1 MSHGKRLNSQQTAVQ
16 VISQRSFRA
25 GRTSNRLIA
34 AAAIIVVILITAT
47 CSVFFN
53 LQSFSALQNLKG
65 YGTTTD
71 VIFSNPSA
79 GQLDQLEKSDLVRK
93 PLYVSYKLGRLIG
106 NPGQSALSIDLY
118 AVDQWDTWSSPLVD
132 DFQGH
137 YPAEA
142 NEVMMST
149 WLLKRFGI
157 EPVIGTEI
165 TLSVGWDDCDAVQE
179 ETFYLSGF
187 YTDTSYINTAAK
199 QQVFLS
205 ATALSQHDMPATIA
219 GFSFSS
225 GSVQKNLNKITE
237 QLGQTEQQ
245 SVTALSGRQMS
256 LRDIALV
263 LVVILFFML
272 DGFLIIYNI
281 NSISVTRDV
290 QFYGLLKTLGISPRQ
305 LKRVIYYRMGRVLLL
320 ALPVGLLLGCVMTQ
334 WIVPLLLGDL
344 LEGFTQADFHWTIPV
359 VSALFSCGMIFV
371 SFSMTAR
378 KVLSI
383 SPMAALR
390 YTGEGI
396 KRKTSRS
403 TDHAALP
410 WMGLKNAFRHP
421 VKAFFVIGTFFL
433 SSVTFLLCMTVL
445 NGLSVDEYVNFNTAH
460 DIALYNHMSRA
471 SFSPQEEQSFTS
483 EIMTQLRQMEGVETF
498 GITKVVPIY
507 EQYSEEVYGDWYQI
521 KSDFEKSSGME
532 PTDPQV
538 WIDSPSAAFWSLLVG
553 VDSDVIDAYN
563 QLAETPIDIDAFER
577 GEFLLT
583 TDMNG
588 SGLHQGDMM
597 TFFVM
602 DTDQEFQLP
611 IGGQIPLERDGMNGG
626 AAPWLVVSNHVIDQY
641 RPDAIIYSIKIDN
654 DPAYAQN
661 ILDQVKSLTEHTPA
675 ISRTSKIELAE
686 SLAEAKSSLS
696 RLSAFL
702 TIVLFSIGILN
713 FINTMSANI
722 LNRQKEF
729 AAMESVGATRRQVR
743 RMIVWEGFW
752 YFATTMF
759 LSLTVGS
766 AADVLL
772 FAMIQNSLGFG
783 AFHYPAVPFALY
795 MLLALALCG
804 AIPAAI
810 YQKTGNSSIVQR
822 LREN

>member
-25 GRTSNRLIA
+25 GLTSNRLIA

-106 NPGQSALSIDLY
+106 NPGQSGLSIDLY

-403 TDHAALP
+403 TDHATLP

-588 SGLHQGDMM
+588 SGLHQVDMM

>member
-1 MSHGKRLNSQQTAVQ
+1 MSQGKRLSSQQTAVQ
-16 VISQRSFRA
+16 VISRRSFRA

-53 LQSFSALQNLKG
+53 LQSFSALQSLKS
-65 YGTTTD
+65 YGMTTD
-71 VIFSNPSA
+71 VIFSNSSA
-79 GQLDQLEKSDLVRK
+79 GQLAQLEESDLVRK

-106 NPGQSALSIDLY
+106 NPGQSGLSIDLY
-118 AVDQWDTWSSPLVD
+118 AAHNWDTWSSPLVD

-205 ATALSQHDMPATIA
+205 TMALSQHDMPATIA

-237 QLGQTEQQ
+237 RLGLTEQQ
-245 SVTALSGRQMS
+245 SVTVLSGRQMS
-256 LRDIALV
+256 LRDIVLA

-281 NSISVTRDV
+281 NAISVTKDV

-344 LEGFTQADFHWTIPV
+344 LEGFTQADFHWTVPV

-390 YTGEGI
+390 YTEEGI
-396 KRKTSRS
+396 KGQTSRS
-403 TDHAALP
+403 TDHATLP

-421 VKAFFVIGTFFL
+421 VKAFFVIGTYLL
-433 SSVTFLLCMTVL
+433 SSVTFLLCMTIL

-460 DIALYNHMSRA
+460 DIVLYNHMSRA

-483 EIMTQLRQMEGVETF
+483 EIMAQLRQMEGVETF

-507 EQYSEEVYGDWYQI
+507 EQYSEEVYGDWYRI

-538 WIDSPSAAFWSLLVG
+538 WIDSPGAAFWSLLVG

-563 QLAETPIDIDAFER
+563 QSAESPVDINAFEQ

-583 TDMNG
+583 TEMNG
-588 SGLHQGDMM
+588 NGLHLGDRM

-626 AAPWLVVSNHVIDQY
+626 AAPWLVVSNKVIDRY
-641 RPDAIIYSIKIDN
+641 RPDAIIYSIKIDSA
-654 DPAYAQN
+654 PAYEQS
-661 ILDQVKSLTEHTPA
+661 ILDQVKSLTEHIPA

-729 AAMESVGATRRQVR
+729 AAMESIGATRRQVR

-752 YFATTMF
+752 YFASTMF
-759 LSLTVGS
+759 LSLTIGS
-766 AADVLL
+766 AADILL
-772 FAMIQNSLGFG
+772 FAAIQSSLGFG
-783 AFHYPAVPFALY
+783 TFHYPAVPFALY
-795 MLLALALCG
+795 MLLAMGLCG

>member
-1 MSHGKRLNSQQTAVQ
+1 MSQGKRVAHAQTAVR
-16 VISQRSFRA
+16 VIGQRSYRA
-25 GRTSNRLIA
+25 SRTSNRLIA

-53 LQSFSALQNLKG
+53 LQSFSALQDLKS

-71 VIFSNPSA
+71 VIFSSPTVE
-79 GQLDQLEKSDLVRK
+79 QLTRLEENEQVQK

-106 NPGQSALSIDLY
+106 NAGQSGLSIDLY
-118 AVDQWDTWSSPLVD
+118 AVDNWDTWSSLLVE

-137 YPAEA
+137 YPTEA

-157 EPVIGTEI
+157 EPAVGTEI
-165 TLSVGWDDCDAVQE
+165 TLSVGWDDRDAAEE
-179 ETFYLSGF
+179 ETFRLSGF

-205 ATALSQHDMPATIA
+205 TAALSQHDLPAAIV
-219 GFSFSS
+219 GFSFTD
-225 GSVQKNLNKITE
+225 GSIQKNLDQITE
-237 QLGQTEQQ
+237 QLGLTEQQ
-245 SVTALSGRQMS
+245 LVTVLSGRQMS
-256 LRDIALV
+256 LRDAALA
-263 LVVILFFML
+263 LAVILFFMA

-290 QFYGLLKTLGISPRQ
+290 QFYGLLKTIGISPRQ
-305 LKRVIYYRMGRVLLL
+305 LKRVIYYRMGRVLMLALL
-320 ALPVGLLLGCVMTQ
+320 AGLLLGCAVTQ

-344 LEGFTQADFHWTIPV
+344 LEGFTQADFHWAVPV
-359 VSALFSCGMIFV
+359 ASALFSCGMIFV
-371 SFSMTAR
+371 SFAMTAR
-378 KVLSI
+378 KVRFI

-390 YTGEGI
+390 YTEEGI
-396 KRKTSRS
+396 KGQTSRS

-445 NGLSVDEYVNFNTAH
+445 EGLSVDEYVNFNTAH
-460 DIALYNHMSRA
+460 DVALYNHMSRA
-471 SFSPQEEQSFTS
+471 SFSPQEEQSFTP
-483 EIMTQLRQMEGVETF
+483 EIMARLRQMEGVEAL
-498 GITKVVPIY
+498 GVTKVVPIY
-507 EQYSEEVYGDWYQI
+507 EQYSPEVYGDWYQI
-521 KSDFEKSSGME
+521 KSDFERESGGE
-532 PTDPQV
+532 PTNPQV
-538 WIDSPSAAFWSLLVG
+538 WIDSPKAAFWSLLVG
-553 VDSDVIDAYN
+553 VDREVIEAYN
-563 QLAETPIDIDAFER
+563 QSAEVPVDLDAFER

-588 SGLHQGDMM
+588 NGLRQGDTM

-602 DTDQEFQLP
+602 DTDREFQLP
-611 IGGQIPLERDGMNGG
+611 IGGRIPLERDGMNGG
-626 AAPWLVVSNHVIDQY
+626 AAPWLVVSNQVIDQY

-654 DPAYAQN
+654 DPACAQS
-661 ILDQVKSLTEHTPA
+661 ILDQVRSLTEHIPA
-675 ISRTSKIELAE
+675 ISRTSRIELAE

-696 RLSAFL
+696 KLSAFL

-729 AAMESVGATRRQVR
+729 AAMEAVGATRRQVR
-743 RMIVWEGFW
+743 GMIVWEGFW
-752 YFATTMF
+752 YFASTMA
-759 LSLTVGS
+759 LALTIGS

-772 FAMIQNSLGFG
+772 FAAIQNSLGFG
-783 AFHYPAVPFALY
+783 AFHYPGIPFVLY

-804 AIPAAI
+804 AIPAVI
-810 YQKTGNSSIVQR
+810 YQKAGTGSIVER

>member
-1 MSHGKRLNSQQTAVQ
+1 MSQGKRLISSQTAVQ
-16 VISQRSFRA
+16 VISQRSYQA
-25 GRTSNRLIA
+25 SRTSNRLIA

-53 LQSFSALQNLKG
+53 LQSFSALQDLKS

-71 VIFSNPSA
+71 VIFSSPSA
-79 GQLDQLEKSDLVRK
+79 EQLAQLEESDLVQK

-106 NPGQSALSIDLY
+106 NPGQSGLSIDLY
-118 AVDQWDTWSSPLVD
+118 AVDQWDTWSSALVED
-132 DFQGH
+132 LQGH
-137 YPAEA
+137 YPTQA

-149 WLLKRFGI
+149 WLLKRFGV

-165 TLSVGWDDCDAVQE
+165 TLSVGWDDCDAVQD

-187 YTDTSYINTAAK
+187 YTDTSYINTASK

-205 ATALSQHDMPATIA
+205 TAALSQHDLPAAIA

-225 GSVQKNLNKITE
+225 GGVQKNLNQITE
-237 QLGQTEQQ
+237 QLGLTEQQ
-245 SVTALSGRQMS
+245 SVTVPSGRQMS
-256 LRDIALV
+256 LRDMSLALA
-263 LVVILFFML
+263 VILFFMV

-281 NSISVTRDV
+281 NSISVTKDV
-290 QFYGLLKTLGISPRQ
+290 QFYGLLKTIGISPRQ

-320 ALPVGLLLGCVMTQ
+320 ALPAGLLLGCAVTQ

-344 LEGFTQADFHWTIPV
+344 LEGFTQTNFHWAVPV
-359 VSALFSCGMIFV
+359 VSALFSGGMIFV
-371 SFSMTAR
+371 SFAMTAR

-390 YTGEGI
+390 YTEEGI
-396 KRKTSRS
+396 KRKISRS
-403 TDHAALP
+403 TDHATLP

-421 VKAFFVIGTFFL
+421 AKAFFVIGAFFL

-471 SFSPQEEQSFTS
+471 SFSPQEEQSFTP
-483 EIMTQLRQMEGVETF
+483 EMMAQLRQMEGVEAF
-498 GITKVVPIY
+498 GITKVVPVY

-521 KSDFEKSSGME
+521 KSDFEKASGME
-532 PTDPQV
+532 PTDSQV

-553 VDSDVIDAYN
+553 VDSDVISAYN
-563 QLAETPIDIDAFER
+563 QSAETPVDIDAFER

-588 SGLHQGDMM
+588 NGLHQGDTM

-602 DTDQEFQLP
+602 DTDQQFQLP

-626 AAPWLVVSNHVIDQY
+626 AAPWLVVSNKVIDQY
-641 RPDAIIYSIKIDN
+641 RPDAIIYSIKIDS
-654 DPAYAQN
+654 DLDYAQS
-661 ILDQVKSLTEHTPA
+661 ILNQVKSLTEHIPA

-696 RLSAFL
+696 KLSAFL

-729 AAMESVGATRRQVR
+729 ASMEAVGATRRQVR
-743 RMIVWEGFW
+743 GMIVWEGFW
-752 YFATTMF
+752 YFASTMA
-759 LSLTVGS
+759 LALTVGS
-766 AADVLL
+766 TADVLL
-772 FAMIQNSLGFG
+772 FAAIQNTLGFG
-783 AFHYPAVPFALY
+783 AFHYPAIPFALY

-804 AIPAAI
+804 MIPAVI
-810 YQKTGNSSIVQR
+810 YQKAGTGSIVER

>member
-106 NPGQSALSIDLY
+106 NPGQSGLSIDLY

-403 TDHAALP
+403 TDHATLP

-588 SGLHQGDMM
+588 SGLHKGDMM

-661 ILDQVKSLTEHTPA
+661 ILDQVKSLTEHTQA

-696 RLSAFL
+696 RMSAFL

>member
-106 NPGQSALSIDLY
+106 NPGQSGLSIDLY

-403 TDHAALP
+403 TDHATLP

-521 KSDFEKSSGME
+521 KSDFEKSSGMK

>member
-106 NPGQSALSIDLY
+106 NPGQSGLSIDLY

-245 SVTALSGRQMS
+245 SVTALSRRQMS

-403 TDHAALP
+403 TDHATLP

>member
-16 VISQRSFRA
+16 VISRRSFRA

-53 LQSFSALQNLKG
+53 LQSFSALQNLKS

-79 GQLDQLEKSDLVRK
+79 GQLAQLEESDLVRK

-106 NPGQSALSIDLY
+106 NPGQSGLSIDLY
-118 AVDQWDTWSSPLVD
+118 AVDQWDTWSGPLVD

-187 YTDTSYINTAAK
+187 YTDTSYINAAAK

-205 ATALSQHDMPATIA
+205 TMALSQHDMPATIA

-237 QLGQTEQQ
+237 QLGLTEQQ
-245 SVTALSGRQMS
+245 SVTVLSGRQMS
-256 LRDIALV
+256 LRDIVLA

-281 NSISVTRDV
+281 NAISVTKDV

-344 LEGFTQADFHWTIPV
+344 LEGFTQADFHWTVPV

-390 YTGEGI
+390 YTEEGI
-396 KRKTSRS
+396 KGQTSRS
-403 TDHAALP
+403 TDHATLP

-421 VKAFFVIGTFFL
+421 VKAFFVIGTYLL

-460 DIALYNHMSRA
+460 DIVLYNHMSRA

-483 EIMTQLRQMEGVETF
+483 EIMAQLRQMEGVEAV

-507 EQYSEEVYGDWYQI
+507 EQYSEEVYGDWYRI
-521 KSDFEKSSGME
+521 KSDFEKASGME

-538 WIDSPSAAFWSLLVG
+538 WIDSPGAAFWSLLVG

-563 QLAETPIDIDAFER
+563 QSAESPVDIDAFEQ

-583 TDMNG
+583 TEMNG
-588 SGLHQGDMM
+588 NGLHQGDRM

-626 AAPWLVVSNHVIDQY
+626 AAPWLVVSNKVIDRY
-641 RPDAIIYSIKIDN
+641 RPDAIIYSIKIDSA
-654 DPAYAQN
+654 PAYEQS
-661 ILDQVKSLTEHTPA
+661 ILDQVKSLTEHIPA
-675 ISRTSKIELAE
+675 ISRTSEIELAE

-729 AAMESVGATRRQVR
+729 AAMESIGATRRQVQ

-752 YFATTMF
+752 YFASTMF

-766 AADVLL
+766 AADILL
-772 FAMIQNSLGFG
+772 FAAIQSSLGFG

-804 AIPAAI
+804 AIAAAI

>member
-106 NPGQSALSIDLY
+106 NPGQSGLSIDLY

-263 LVVILFFML
+263 LVVILFFMV

-403 TDHAALP
+403 TDHATLP

>member
-106 NPGQSALSIDLY
+106 NPGQSGLSIDLY

-403 TDHAALP
+403 TDHATLP

-783 AFHYPAVPFALY
+783 AFHYPSVPFALY

>member
-25 GRTSNRLIA
+25 GLTSNRLIA

-106 NPGQSALSIDLY
+106 NPGQSGLSIDLY

-403 TDHAALP
+403 TDHATLP

>member
-106 NPGQSALSIDLY
+106 NPGQSGLSIDLY

-403 TDHAALP
+403 TDHATLP

-772 FAMIQNSLGFG
+772 FAMIQ
-783 AFHYPAVPFALY
+783 
-795 MLLALALCG
+795 
-804 AIPAAI
+804 
-810 YQKTGNSSIVQR
+810 KSSR
-822 LREN
+822 RR

>member
-1 MSHGKRLNSQQTAVQ
+1 MNQGKRLSSQQTAVQ
-16 VISQRSFRA
+16 VISQRSFWA
-25 GRTSNRLIA
+25 SRTSNRLIA
-34 AAAIIVVILITAT
+34 IAAIIVVILITAT
-47 CSVFFN
+47 CSIFFN
-53 LQSFSALQNLKG
+53 LQSFSALQNLKS

-71 VIFSNPSA
+71 VIFSSPTA
-79 GQLDQLEKSDLVRK
+79 EQLVQLEESDLVRK

-106 NPGQSALSIDLY
+106 NTGQSGLSIDLY
-118 AVDQWDTWSSPLVD
+118 AVDHWNTWSSQLVENL
-132 DFQGH
+132 QGH
-137 YPAEA
+137 YPIEA

-149 WLLKRFGI
+149 WLLKRFGV

-179 ETFYLSGF
+179 ETFYLSGL

-199 QQVFLS
+199 QQIFLS
-205 ATALSQHDMPATIA
+205 TATLSQHNLSAAIA
-219 GFSFSS
+219 GFTFSS
-225 GSVQKNLNKITE
+225 GSVQKNLNRITE
-237 QLGQTEQQ
+237 QLGLTEQQ
-245 SVTALSGRQMS
+245 SVTVLSGRQMS
-256 LRDIALV
+256 LRDMILT
-263 LVVILFFML
+263 LVVILFFMV
-272 DGFLIIYNI
+272 DGFLIIYNS
-281 NSISVTRDV
+281 NSISVTKEI
-290 QFYGLLKTLGISPRQ
+290 QFYGLLKTIGISPGQ

-320 ALPVGLLLGCVMTQ
+320 ALPAGLLLGCAVTQ

-344 LEGFTQADFHWTIPV
+344 LEGFSQVDFHWTIPI

-371 SFSMTAR
+371 SFAMTAQ
-378 KVLSI
+378 KVRAI

-390 YTGEGI
+390 YTEEGF

-403 TDHAALP
+403 TDHATLP
-410 WMGLKNAFRHP
+410 WMGLKNVFRHP

-433 SSVTFLLCMTVL
+433 SGVTFLLCMTVL
-445 NGLSVDEYVNFNTAH
+445 NGLSVEEYVNFNTAH

-471 SFSPQEEQSFTS
+471 SFSPQEEQSFTV
-483 EIMTQLRQMEGVETF
+483 EIMTQLQQMEGVEAF
-498 GITKVVPIY
+498 IVTKVVPIY

-521 KSDFEKSSGME
+521 KRDFEKSSGME

-538 WIDSPSAAFWSLLVG
+538 WIDSPSAVFWSLLVG
-553 VDSDVIDAYN
+553 VDSDVIVAYN
-563 QLAETPIDIDAFER
+563 QSAESPIDIDAFEH

-583 TDMNG
+583 TNMNG
-588 SGLHQGDMM
+588 NGLHQGDMM

-626 AAPWLVVSNHVIDQY
+626 AAPWLVVSNKVIDQY
-641 RPDAIIYSIKIDN
+641 RPDAVIYSIKVDSA
-654 DPAYAQN
+654 PAYEQS
-661 ILDQVKSLTEHTPA
+661 ILERVKSLTEHIPA

-696 RLSAFL
+696 RLSVFL

-752 YFATTMF
+752 YFVSTMF

-766 AADVLL
+766 VADVLL
-772 FAMIQNSLGFG
+772 FAAIQSSLGFG

-795 MLLALALCG
+795 MLLTLALCS
-804 AIPAAI
+804 AIPAVI
-810 YQKTGNSSIVQR
+810 FQNTGNSSIVQR

>member
-106 NPGQSALSIDLY
+106 NPGQSGLSIDLY

-165 TLSVGWDDCDAVQE
+165 ILSVGWDDCDAVQE

-403 TDHAALP
+403 TDHATLP

>member
-1 MSHGKRLNSQQTAVQ
+1 MRYEKKKSGVKEAVQ
-16 VISQRSFRA
+16 IVSRRAYRSNRA
-25 GRTSNRLIA
+25 SNRLIA

-53 LQSFSALQNLKG
+53 LQSFSALQDLKS

-71 VIFSNPSA
+71 VIFSSPTA
-79 GQLDQLEKSDLVRK
+79 EQLARLEGNEQVQK

-106 NPGQSALSIDLY
+106 NAGQSGLSIDLY
-118 AVDQWDTWSSPLVD
+118 AVDNWDTWSSLLVE

-137 YPAEA
+137 YPTEA

-157 EPVIGTEI
+157 EPAVGTEI
-165 TLSVGWDDCDAVQE
+165 TLSVGWDDRDAAEE
-179 ETFYLSGF
+179 ETFRLSGF

-205 ATALSQHDMPATIA
+205 TAALSQHDLPAAIV
-219 GFSFSS
+219 GFSFTD
-225 GSVQKNLNKITE
+225 GSIQKNLDQITE
-237 QLGQTEQQ
+237 QLGLTEQQ
-245 SVTALSGRQMS
+245 LVRVLSGRQMS
-256 LRDIALV
+256 LRDAALA
-263 LVVILFFML
+263 LAVILFFMA

-290 QFYGLLKTLGISPRQ
+290 QFYGLLKTIGISPRQ
-305 LKRVIYYRMGRVLLL
+305 LKRVIYYRMGRVLMLALL
-320 ALPVGLLLGCVMTQ
+320 AGLLLGCAVTQ

-344 LEGFTQADFHWTIPV
+344 LEGFTQADFHWAVPV
-359 VSALFSCGMIFV
+359 ASALFSCGMIFV
-371 SFSMTAR
+371 SFAMTAR
-378 KVLSI
+378 KVRFI

-390 YTGEGI
+390 YTEEGI
-396 KRKTSRS
+396 KGQTSRS

-445 NGLSVDEYVNFNTAH
+445 EGLSVDEYVNFNTAH
-460 DIALYNHMSRA
+460 DVALYNHMSRA
-471 SFSPQEEQSFTS
+471 SFSPQEEQSFTP
-483 EIMTQLRQMEGVETF
+483 EIMARLRQMEGVEAL
-498 GITKVVPIY
+498 GVTKVVPIY
-507 EQYSEEVYGDWYQI
+507 EQYSPEVYGDWYQI
-521 KSDFEKSSGME
+521 KSDFERESGGE
-532 PTDPQV
+532 PTNPQV
-538 WIDSPSAAFWSLLVG
+538 WIDSPKAAFWSLLVG
-553 VDSDVIDAYN
+553 VDREVIEAYN
-563 QLAETPIDIDAFER
+563 QSAEVPVDLDAFER

-588 SGLHQGDMM
+588 NGLRQGDTM

-602 DTDQEFQLP
+602 DTDREFQLP
-611 IGGQIPLERDGMNGG
+611 IGGRIPLERDGMNGG
-626 AAPWLVVSNHVIDQY
+626 AAPWLVVSNQVIDQY

-654 DPAYAQN
+654 DPACAQS
-661 ILDQVKSLTEHTPA
+661 ILDQVRSLTEHIPA
-675 ISRTSKIELAE
+675 ISRTSRIELAE

-696 RLSAFL
+696 KLSAFL

-729 AAMESVGATRRQVR
+729 AAMEAVGTTRRQVR
-743 RMIVWEGFW
+743 GMIVWEGFW
-752 YFATTMF
+752 YFASTMA
-759 LSLTVGS
+759 LALTIGS

-772 FAMIQNSLGFG
+772 FAAIQNSLGFG
-783 AFHYPAVPFALY
+783 AFHYPGIPFVLY

-804 AIPAAI
+804 AIPAVI
-810 YQKTGNSSIVQR
+810 YQKAGTGSIVER

>member
-106 NPGQSALSIDLY
+106 NPGQSGLSIDLY

-403 TDHAALP
+403 TDHATLP

-702 TIVLFSIGILN
+702 TIILFSIGILN

-783 AFHYPAVPFALY
+783 AFHYPSVPFALY

>member
-1 MSHGKRLNSQQTAVQ
+1 MSQGKRVAHAQTAVR
-16 VISQRSFRA
+16 VIGQRSYRA
-25 GRTSNRLIA
+25 SRTSNRLIA

-47 CSVFFN
+47 CNVFFN
-53 LQSFSALQNLKG
+53 LQSFSALQDLKS

-71 VIFSNPSA
+71 VIFSSPTVE
-79 GQLDQLEKSDLVRK
+79 QLTRLEENEQVQK

-106 NPGQSALSIDLY
+106 NAGQSGLSIDLY
-118 AVDQWDTWSSPLVD
+118 AVDNWDTWSSLLVE

-137 YPAEA
+137 YPTEA

-157 EPVIGTEI
+157 EPAVGTEI
-165 TLSVGWDDCDAVQE
+165 TLSVGWDDRDAAEE
-179 ETFYLSGF
+179 ETFRLSGF

-205 ATALSQHDMPATIA
+205 TAALSQHDLPAAIV
-219 GFSFSS
+219 GFSFTD
-225 GSVQKNLNKITE
+225 GSIQKNLDQITE
-237 QLGQTEQQ
+237 QLGLTEQQ
-245 SVTALSGRQMS
+245 LVTVLSGRQMS
-256 LRDIALV
+256 LRDAALA
-263 LVVILFFML
+263 LAVILFFMA

-290 QFYGLLKTLGISPRQ
+290 QFYGLLKTIGISPRQ
-305 LKRVIYYRMGRVLLL
+305 LKRVIYYRMGRVLMLALL
-320 ALPVGLLLGCVMTQ
+320 AGLLLGCAVTQ

-344 LEGFTQADFHWTIPV
+344 LEGFTQADFHWAVPV
-359 VSALFSCGMIFV
+359 ASALFSCGMIFV
-371 SFSMTAR
+371 SFAMTAR
-378 KVLSI
+378 KVRFI

-390 YTGEGI
+390 YTEEGI
-396 KRKTSRS
+396 KGQTSRS

-445 NGLSVDEYVNFNTAH
+445 EGLSVDEYVNFNTAH
-460 DIALYNHMSRA
+460 DVALYNHMSRA
-471 SFSPQEEQSFTS
+471 SFSPQEEQSFTP
-483 EIMTQLRQMEGVETF
+483 EIMARLRQMEGVEAL
-498 GITKVVPIY
+498 GVTKVVPIY
-507 EQYSEEVYGDWYQI
+507 EQYSPEVYGDWYQI
-521 KSDFEKSSGME
+521 KSDFERESGGE
-532 PTDPQV
+532 PTNPQV
-538 WIDSPSAAFWSLLVG
+538 WIDSPKAAFWSLLVG
-553 VDSDVIDAYN
+553 VDREVIEAYN
-563 QLAETPIDIDAFER
+563 QSAEVPVDLDAFER

-588 SGLHQGDMM
+588 NGLRQGDTM

-602 DTDQEFQLP
+602 DTDREFQLP
-611 IGGQIPLERDGMNGG
+611 IGGRIPLERDGMNGG
-626 AAPWLVVSNHVIDQY
+626 AAPWLVVSNQVIDQY

-654 DPAYAQN
+654 DPACAQS
-661 ILDQVKSLTEHTPA
+661 ILDQVRSLTEHIPA
-675 ISRTSKIELAE
+675 ISRTSRIELAE

-696 RLSAFL
+696 KLSAFL

-729 AAMESVGATRRQVR
+729 AAMEAVGATRRQVR
-743 RMIVWEGFW
+743 GMIVWEGFW
-752 YFATTMF
+752 YFASTMA
-759 LSLTVGS
+759 LALTIGS

-772 FAMIQNSLGFG
+772 FAAIQNSLGFG
-783 AFHYPAVPFALY
+783 AFHYPGIPFVLY

-804 AIPAAI
+804 AIPAVI
-810 YQKTGNSSIVQR
+810 YQKAGTGSIVER

>member
-106 NPGQSALSIDLY
+106 NPGQSGLSIDLY

-149 WLLKRFGI
+149 WLLKRFGV

-403 TDHAALP
+403 TDHATLP

>member
-106 NPGQSALSIDLY
+106 NPGQSGLSIDLY

-403 TDHAALP
+403 TDHATLP

-772 FAMIQNSLGFG
+772 FAMILNSLGFG

>member
-1 MSHGKRLNSQQTAVQ
+1 MSQGKRVAHAQTAVR
-16 VISQRSFRA
+16 VIGQRSYRA
-25 GRTSNRLIA
+25 SRTSNRLIA

-47 CSVFFN
+47 CNVFFN
-53 LQSFSALQNLKG
+53 LQSFSALQDLKS

-71 VIFSNPSA
+71 VIFSSPTVE
-79 GQLDQLEKSDLVRK
+79 QLTRLEGNEQVQK

-106 NPGQSALSIDLY
+106 NAGQSGLSIDLY
-118 AVDQWDTWSSPLVD
+118 AVDNWDTWSSLLVE

-137 YPAEA
+137 YPTEA

-157 EPVIGTEI
+157 EPAVGTEI
-165 TLSVGWDDCDAVQE
+165 TLSVGWDDRDAAEE
-179 ETFYLSGF
+179 ETFRLSGF

-205 ATALSQHDMPATIA
+205 TAALSQHDLPAAIV
-219 GFSFSS
+219 GFSFTD
-225 GSVQKNLNKITE
+225 GSIQKNLDQITE
-237 QLGQTEQQ
+237 QLGLTEQQ
-245 SVTALSGRQMS
+245 LVTVLSGRQMS
-256 LRDIALV
+256 LRDAALA
-263 LVVILFFML
+263 LAVILFFMA

-290 QFYGLLKTLGISPRQ
+290 QFYGLLKTIGISPRQ
-305 LKRVIYYRMGRVLLL
+305 LKRVIYYRMGRVLMLALL
-320 ALPVGLLLGCVMTQ
+320 AGLLGCAVTQ

-344 LEGFTQADFHWTIPV
+344 LEGFTQADFHWAVPV
-359 VSALFSCGMIFV
+359 ASALFSCGMIFV
-371 SFSMTAR
+371 SFAMTAR
-378 KVLSI
+378 KVRFI

-390 YTGEGI
+390 YTEEGI
-396 KRKTSRS
+396 KGQTSRS

-445 NGLSVDEYVNFNTAH
+445 EGLSVDEYVNFNTAH
-460 DIALYNHMSRA
+460 DVALYNHMSRA
-471 SFSPQEEQSFTS
+471 SFSPQEEQSFTP
-483 EIMTQLRQMEGVETF
+483 EIMARLRQMEGVEAL
-498 GITKVVPIY
+498 GVTKVVPIY
-507 EQYSEEVYGDWYQI
+507 EQYSPEVYGDWYQI
-521 KSDFEKSSGME
+521 KSDFERESGGE
-532 PTDPQV
+532 PTNPQV
-538 WIDSPSAAFWSLLVG
+538 WIDSPKAAFWSLLVG
-553 VDSDVIDAYN
+553 VDREVIEAYN
-563 QLAETPIDIDAFER
+563 QSAEVPVDLDAFER

-588 SGLHQGDMM
+588 NGLRQGDTM

-602 DTDQEFQLP
+602 DTDREFQLP
-611 IGGQIPLERDGMNGG
+611 IGGRIPLERDGMNGG
-626 AAPWLVVSNHVIDQY
+626 AAPWLVVSNQVIDQY

-654 DPAYAQN
+654 DPACAQS
-661 ILDQVKSLTEHTPA
+661 ILDQVRSLTEHIPA
-675 ISRTSKIELAE
+675 ISRTSRIELAE

-696 RLSAFL
+696 KLSAFL

-729 AAMESVGATRRQVR
+729 AAMEAVGATRRQVR
-743 RMIVWEGFW
+743 GMIVWEGFW
-752 YFATTMF
+752 YFASTMA
-759 LSLTVGS
+759 LALTIGS

-772 FAMIQNSLGFG
+772 FAAIQNSLGFG
-783 AFHYPAVPFALY
+783 AFHYPGIPFVLY

-804 AIPAAI
+804 AIPAVI
-810 YQKTGNSSIVQR
+810 YQKAGTGSIVER

>member
-1 MSHGKRLNSQQTAVQ
+1 MSQGKRVAHAQTAVQ
-16 VISQRSFRA
+16 VIGQRSYRA

-53 LQSFSALQNLKG
+53 LQSFSALQDLKS

-71 VIFSNPSA
+71 VIFSSPTA
-79 GQLDQLEKSDLVRK
+79 EQLARLEGNEQVQK

-106 NPGQSALSIDLY
+106 NAGQSGLSIDLY
-118 AVDQWDTWSSPLVD
+118 AVDNWDTWSSLLVE

-137 YPAEA
+137 YPTEA

-157 EPVIGTEI
+157 EPAVGTEI
-165 TLSVGWDDCDAVQE
+165 TLSVGWDDRDAAEE
-179 ETFYLSGF
+179 ETFRLSGF

-205 ATALSQHDMPATIA
+205 TAALSQHDLPAAIV
-219 GFSFSS
+219 GFSFTD
-225 GSVQKNLNKITE
+225 GSIQKNLDQITE
-237 QLGQTEQQ
+237 QLGLTEQQ
-245 SVTALSGRQMS
+245 LVTVLSGRQMS
-256 LRDIALV
+256 LRDAALA
-263 LVVILFFML
+263 LAVILFFMA

-290 QFYGLLKTLGISPRQ
+290 QFYGLLKTIGISPRQ
-305 LKRVIYYRMGRVLLL
+305 LKRVIYYRMGRVLMLALL
-320 ALPVGLLLGCVMTQ
+320 AGLLLGCAVTQ

-344 LEGFTQADFHWTIPV
+344 LEGFTQADFHWAVPV
-359 VSALFSCGMIFV
+359 ASALFSCGMIFV
-371 SFSMTAR
+371 SFAMTAR
-378 KVLSI
+378 KVRFI

-390 YTGEGI
+390 YTEEGI
-396 KRKTSRS
+396 KGQTSRS

-445 NGLSVDEYVNFNTAH
+445 EGLSVDEYVNFNTAH
-460 DIALYNHMSRA
+460 DVALYNHMSRA
-471 SFSPQEEQSFTS
+471 SFSPQEEQSFTP
-483 EIMTQLRQMEGVETF
+483 EIMARLRQMEGVEAL
-498 GITKVVPIY
+498 GVTKVVPIY
-507 EQYSEEVYGDWYQI
+507 EQYSPEVYGDWYQI
-521 KSDFEKSSGME
+521 KSDFERESGGE
-532 PTDPQV
+532 PTNPQV
-538 WIDSPSAAFWSLLVG
+538 WIDSPKAAFWSLLVG
-553 VDSDVIDAYN
+553 VDREVIEAYN
-563 QLAETPIDIDAFER
+563 QSAEVPVDLDAFER

-588 SGLHQGDMM
+588 NGLRQGDTM

-602 DTDQEFQLP
+602 DTDREFQLP
-611 IGGQIPLERDGMNGG
+611 IGGRIPLERDGMNGG
-626 AAPWLVVSNHVIDQY
+626 AAPWLVVSNQVIDQY

-654 DPAYAQN
+654 DPACAQS
-661 ILDQVKSLTEHTPA
+661 ILDQVRSLTEHIPA
-675 ISRTSKIELAE
+675 ISRTSRIELAE

-696 RLSAFL
+696 KLSAFL

-729 AAMESVGATRRQVR
+729 AAMEAVGATRRQVR
-743 RMIVWEGFW
+743 GMIVWEGFW
-752 YFATTMF
+752 YFASTMA
-759 LSLTVGS
+759 LALTIGS

-772 FAMIQNSLGFG
+772 FAAIQNSLGFG
-783 AFHYPAVPFALY
+783 AFHYPGIPFVLY

-804 AIPAAI
+804 AIPAVI
-810 YQKTGNSSIVQR
+810 YQKAGTGSIVER

>member
-106 NPGQSALSIDLY
+106 NPGQSGLSIDLY

-403 TDHAALP
+403 TDHATLP

-743 RMIVWEGFW
+743 RIIVWEGFW

>member
-1 MSHGKRLNSQQTAVQ
+1 MSQGKRLSSQQTAVQ
-16 VISQRSFRA
+16 VISRRSFRA

-53 LQSFSALQNLKG
+53 LQSFSALQSLKS
-65 YGTTTD
+65 YGMTTD

-79 GQLDQLEKSDLVRK
+79 GQLAQLEESDLVRK

-106 NPGQSALSIDLY
+106 NPGQSGLSIDLY

-165 TLSVGWDDCDAVQE
+165 TLYVGWDDCDAVQE

-205 ATALSQHDMPATIA
+205 TMALSQHDMPATIV

-237 QLGQTEQQ
+237 QLGLTEQQ
-245 SVTALSGRQMS
+245 SVTVLSGRQMS
-256 LRDIALV
+256 LRDIVLA

-281 NSISVTRDV
+281 NAISVTKDV

-305 LKRVIYYRMGRVLLL
+305 LKRVIYYRMGRVLVL

-371 SFSMTAR
+371 SFSLTAR

-390 YTGEGI
+390 YTEEGI
-396 KRKTSRS
+396 KGQTSRS
-403 TDHAALP
+403 TDHATLP

-421 VKAFFVIGTFFL
+421 VKAFFVIGTYLL

-460 DIALYNHMSRA
+460 DIVLYNHMSRA

-521 KSDFEKSSGME
+521 KSDFEKASGME

-538 WIDSPSAAFWSLLVG
+538 WIDSPGAAFWSLLVG

-563 QLAETPIDIDAFER
+563 QSAESPVDMDAFEH

-583 TDMNG
+583 TEMNG
-588 SGLHQGDMM
+588 NGLHQGDMM

-626 AAPWLVVSNHVIDQY
+626 AAPWLVVSNKVIDRY
-641 RPDAIIYSIKIDN
+641 RPDAIIYSIKIDSA
-654 DPAYAQN
+654 PAYEQS

-675 ISRTSKIELAE
+675 ISRTSKIELSE

-752 YFATTMF
+752 YFASTMF

-766 AADVLL
+766 AADILL
-772 FAMIQNSLGFG
+772 FAAIQSSLGFG

-822 LREN
+822 LLL

>member
-106 NPGQSALSIDLY
+106 NPGQSGLSIDLY

-132 DFQGH
+132 EFQGH

-403 TDHAALP
+403 TDHATLP

-783 AFHYPAVPFALY
+783 AFHYPSVPFALY

>member
-1 MSHGKRLNSQQTAVQ
+1 MSQGKRLSSQQTAVQ
-16 VISQRSFRA
+16 VISRRSFRA

-53 LQSFSALQNLKG
+53 LQSFSALQNLKS

-79 GQLDQLEKSDLVRK
+79 GQLAQLEESDLVRK

-106 NPGQSALSIDLY
+106 NPGQSGLSIDLY

-187 YTDTSYINTAAK
+187 YTDTSYINAAAK

-205 ATALSQHDMPATIA
+205 TMALSQHDMPATIA

-237 QLGQTEQQ
+237 QLGLTEQQ
-245 SVTALSGRQMS
+245 SVTVLSGQQMS
-256 LRDIALV
+256 LRDIVLA

-281 NSISVTRDV
+281 NAISVTKDV

-390 YTGEGI
+390 YTEEGI
-396 KRKTSRS
+396 KGQTSRS
-403 TDHAALP
+403 TDHATLP

-421 VKAFFVIGTFFL
+421 VKAFFVIGTYLL

-445 NGLSVDEYVNFNTAH
+445 NGLSVDEYVNFSTAH

-483 EIMTQLRQMEGVETF
+483 EIMAQLRQMEGVEAV

-507 EQYSEEVYGDWYQI
+507 EQYSEEVYGDWYRI
-521 KSDFEKSSGME
+521 KSDFEKASGME

-538 WIDSPSAAFWSLLVG
+538 WIDSPGAAFWSLLVG

-563 QLAETPIDIDAFER
+563 QSAESPVDIDAFEQ

-583 TDMNG
+583 TEMNG
-588 SGLHQGDMM
+588 NGLHQGDRM

-626 AAPWLVVSNHVIDQY
+626 AAPWLVVSNKVIDRY
-641 RPDAIIYSIKIDN
+641 RPNAIIYSIKIDSA
-654 DPAYAQN
+654 PAYEQS
-661 ILDQVKSLTEHTPA
+661 ILDQVKSLTEHIPA

-729 AAMESVGATRRQVR
+729 AAMESIGATRRQVQ
-743 RMIVWEGFW
+743 RMIVWEGVW
-752 YFATTMF
+752 YFASTMF

-766 AADVLL
+766 AADILL
-772 FAMIQNSLGFG
+772 FAAIQSSLGVG

-804 AIPAAI
+804 AIAAAI